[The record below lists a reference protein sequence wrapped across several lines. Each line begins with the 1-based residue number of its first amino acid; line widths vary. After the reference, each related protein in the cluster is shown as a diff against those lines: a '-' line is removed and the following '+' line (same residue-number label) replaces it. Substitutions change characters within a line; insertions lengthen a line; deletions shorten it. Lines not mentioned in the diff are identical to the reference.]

1 MAKMPGRKFRI
12 APCRALA
19 YLNPSFSEAALQS
32 IADQKTSNPLHHTVM
47 KSLSFRQ
54 PRGFTLVE
62 LLVVIAIVAV
72 LATAGF
78 GAANAAIQRARKTT
92 SLAVATALESA
103 VNNFQNDYGTYPIPS
118 AGNTAGS
125 GDATTVLRT
134 DRDVEFLEILLGMNT
149 TENPRGIRY
158 LNVKEGEARK
168 NGIIYVGN
176 MSNVQGLFDPWG
188 GAYFVAM
195 NLNMDDKVEVSP
207 TAVGGQQSKRILNG
221 RNVAVWSN
229 GADGVNGGGKPTDD
243 VKTWR

>member
-1 MAKMPGRKFRI
+1 MRIQAPATRYKMKP
-12 APCRALA
+12 
-19 YLNPSFSEAALQS
+19 
-32 IADQKTSNPLHHTVM
+32 
-47 KSLSFRQ
+47 LSFRR

-62 LLVVIAIVAV
+62 LLVVIAIIAV

-92 SLAVATALESA
+92 ALAVATALESA
-103 VNNFQNDYGTYPIPS
+103 VNNFQNDYGTYPI
-118 AGNTAGS
+118 TTS
-125 GDATTVLRT
+125 GDGTTVVRT
-134 DRDVEFLEILLGMNT
+134 DQDVEFLEILLGMNT

-158 LNVKEGEARK
+158 LNLKEGEGRK
-168 NGIIYVGN
+168 NGIIYAGDR
-176 MSNVQGLFDPWG
+176 SSVQGLFDPWG

-195 NLNMDDKVEVSP
+195 NLSMEDKVEVSP
-207 TAVGGQQSKRILNG
+207 TATAVGGQSNRTLNG